1 MEKPKK
7 KRKALKAFIITLAAL
22 ILVFCIAS
30 MVLVK
35 LMFNDSFGRGELN
48 KYTTD
53 MLYSD
58 IEEDYPRTSVNFYS
72 GDNRLQGYIYGEDND
87 KALLVFAH
95 GIGGGHE
102 EYTNVIK
109 WFVDKGYTVFA
120 YDCTGSVESEGDG
133 TMGLSQSA
141 IDLDAALTYIE
152 SDSRLSQMKKVLL
165 GHSWGGYAVT
175 AGLNFD
181 HDVAA
186 SASISGYAE
195 PVEMITEWGER
206 ILGGFVYAEIPFIRI
221 NNKLIFGDLSDLSA
235 VDGINRTDTPVLII
249 HGTDDETISYNGASI
264 ISKKDKITNPNVQYI
279 TVSDE
284 NINRHNSIFYSQ
296 GAMSYLDEMRKQYDI
311 ISDEYGEE
319 EIPDEINDEFYGKI
333 DKEKS
338 NELNEK
344 LFNEINSFYENAL
357 MDEK

>member
-1 MEKPKK
+1 MKK
-7 KRKALKAFIITLAAL
+7 KHKIIKITAVVLVALTVL
-22 ILVFCIAS
+22 FCIAS

-35 LMFNDSFGRGELN
+35 LMFNDNFSRGELDE
-48 KYTTD
+48 YTTD
-53 MLYSD
+53 LRYSD
-58 IEEDYPRTSVNFYS
+58 IEEDYSRTPVNFYS
-72 GDNRLQGYIYGEDND
+72 GENKLQGYIYGEDNN
-87 KALLVFAH
+87 KALLVLAH

-109 WFVDKGYTVFA
+109 WFVDKGYRVFA
-120 YDCTGSVESEGDG
+120 YDCTGSVESEGEG

-152 SDSRLSQMKKVLL
+152 NDAELSKMKKVLL

-186 SASISGYAE
+186 SAGIAGYAE

-206 ILGGFVYAEIPFIRI
+206 ILGGFVYAEIPFIWL
-221 NNKLIFGDLSDLSA
+221 NNKLIFGDMSDLSA
-235 VDGINRTDTPVLII
+235 IDGINRTDTPVLIV
-249 HGTDDETISYNGASI
+249 HGTEDKVIEYNGASI
-264 ISKKDKITNPNVQYI
+264 ISNKDRITNPNVRYI

-284 NINRHNSIFYSQ
+284 KINGHNSIFYSQ
-296 GAMSYLDEMRKQYDI
+296 NAMSYLEELDKQYQP
-311 ISDEYGEE
+311 ISDKYGDEE
-319 EIPDEINDEFYGKI
+319 VPDEINDEFYAAV
-333 DKEKS
+333 DKERA

-344 LFNEINSFYENAL
+344 LFNEINDFYEQAL
-357 MDEK
+357 NTNN